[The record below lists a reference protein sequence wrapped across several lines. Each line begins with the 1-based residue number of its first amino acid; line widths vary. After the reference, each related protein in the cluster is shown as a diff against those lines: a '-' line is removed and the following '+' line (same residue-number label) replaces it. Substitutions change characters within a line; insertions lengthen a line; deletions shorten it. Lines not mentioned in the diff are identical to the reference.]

1 MNEISVYIKTVVVI
15 LLLKPALN
23 ALMPGKQ
30 MTKYISFVTGL
41 IIITLLVLPFSK
53 TDFSEIADISAGYGS
68 IEYKN
73 TGKEMLKDTVEK
85 QLKEKFNA
93 EYVEVQLDGD
103 YNILSIKSDKQKII
117 NRTGLYILFS

>member
-117 NRTGLYILFS
+117 EEYLGL

>member
-53 TDFSEIADISAGYGS
+53 TDFSEISDISAGYGS
-68 IEYKN
+68 GEYKN
-73 TGKEMLKDTVEK
+73 MGKEMLKDTVEK

-117 NRTGLYILFS
+117 EEYLGL

>member
-53 TDFSEIADISAGYGS
+53 NDFSEIADISAGYGS

-117 NRTGLYILFS
+117 EEYLGL

>member
-41 IIITLLVLPFSK
+41 IIITLLVLPFSR
-53 TDFSEIADISAGYGS
+53 TDFSEISDISAGYDC

-73 TGKEMLKDTVEK
+73 TGKEMLKDIVEK
-85 QLKEKFNA
+85 QLKEKFDA

-117 NRTGLYILFS
+117 EEYLGL